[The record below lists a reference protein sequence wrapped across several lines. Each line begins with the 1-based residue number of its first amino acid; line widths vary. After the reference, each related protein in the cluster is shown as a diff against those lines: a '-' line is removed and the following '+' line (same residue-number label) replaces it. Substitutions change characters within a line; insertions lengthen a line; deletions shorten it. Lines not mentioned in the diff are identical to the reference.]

1 MPRSAQ
7 LTRGKILD
15 SAYRLFRSK
24 GYSRVSIDEIAAA
37 TPITKRSLYY
47 HFKSK
52 DELLACMLQ
61 TQADLALSAFKT
73 FGDRLSGSPAAIID
87 AFFEDL
93 ANWSTQPRWAG
104 SGFTRLVV
112 ELADLPGHPARLIAR
127 RHKALLE
134 SHLAD
139 VLKRAGITR
148 ARQRAEEIWVLCE
161 GAMVMMLIHGDRRYA
176 TTAAEAAKVLLLSS
190 ASRVTRRGSRN
201 GNDQRPVSSQTSGF
215 ERR

>member
-7 LTRGKILD
+7 LTRGQILD
-15 SAYRLFRSK
+15 SAYKLFRRK

-61 TQADLALSAFKT
+61 TQAELALKAFKT
-73 FGDRLSGSPAAIID
+73 FGDQLSGSPAAIID

-93 ANWSTQPRWAG
+93 AKWSTQPRWAG

-139 VLKRAGITR
+139 VLERAGVSR

-161 GAMVMMLIHGDRRYA
+161 GAMVMMLIHGERRYA
-176 TTAAEAAKVLLLSS
+176 TTAAEAAKVLLRSS
-190 ASRVTRRGSRN
+190 ASRITRRGSRN
-201 GNDQRPVSSQTSGF
+201 GNGQTPLSGRRPGVGK
-215 ERR
+215 R